1 MKILVVEDEKAIL
14 DLIETILIK
23 EGYKV
28 KTAEDGGK
36 ALDLFLDEK
45 FDMVICDE
53 MMPVL
58 SGNEL
63 VKEIRKEDKSIPII
77 MVTAKG
83 SVYDKEISY
92 DLGVDDYMVKP
103 INYDELIM
111 RIKAIARRSKIET
124 SNIIK
129 VGDVVLDNN
138 THSITNKKTK
148 ESLTL
153 TKTEFDILF
162 KLLSY
167 PEKIFS
173 KWQLFNE
180 FWGVS
185 SDVDDDIV
193 KVFISKIRKQ
203 IEVFP
208 EIGIKTIMG
217 VGYQGIRSD
226 AQEE

>member
-1 MKILVVEDEKAIL
+1 MKILVVDDE
-14 DLIETILIK
+14 ETILSLM
-23 EGYKV
+23 ETVLTHNGFKV
-28 KTAEDGGK
+28 VTARDGDK
-36 ALDLFLDEK
+36 ALDLFLDQT
-45 FDMVICDE
+45 FDMVIADE
-53 MMPVL
+53 MMPNL

-63 VKEIRKEDKSIPII
+63 VKAIRKENSTIPII

-83 SVYDKEISY
+83 SVIDKKISY

-103 INYDELIM
+103 IDYDELIM
-111 RIKAIARRSKIET
+111 RINALARRSKIAT
-124 SNIIK
+124 SNIMKIGT
-129 VGDVVLDNN
+129 VTLDNN
-138 THSITNKKTK
+138 THKITDKSKKI
-148 ESLTL
+148 EVNL

-167 PEKIFS
+167 PEKVFS

-203 IEVFP
+203 IEP
-208 EIGIKTIMG
+208 LDSIGIKTIMG
-217 VGYQGIRSD
+217 VGYQGVHN
-226 AQEE
+226 E

>member
-1 MKILVVEDEKAIL
+1 MKILVVDDE
-14 DLIETILIK
+14 ETILSLL
-23 EGYKV
+23 ETVLTHNGFKV
-28 KTAEDGGK
+28 VTAKDGAE
-36 ALDLFLDEK
+36 ALDLFLDQS
-45 FDMVICDE
+45 FDMIIADE
-53 MMPVL
+53 MMPNL

-63 VKEIRKEDKSIPII
+63 VEEVRKENSTIPII

-83 SVYDKEISY
+83 SSEDKKVSY

-103 INYDELIM
+103 IDYDELIM
-111 RIKAIARRSKIET
+111 RINAIARRSKIAT
-124 SNIIK
+124 SNVMKI
-129 VGDVVLDNN
+129 GNTVLDNN
-138 THSITNKKTK
+138 VHKITDKTK
-148 ESLTL
+148 KLEVTL

-167 PEKIFS
+167 PEKVFS

-203 IEVFP
+203 IEPF
-208 EIGIKTIMG
+208 ENIGINTIMG
-217 VGYQGIRSD
+217 VGYQGVRN
-226 AQEE
+226 E

>member
-1 MKILVVEDEKAIL
+1 MKILVVEDEPEIL
-14 DLIETILIK
+14 DLLETILVK
-23 EGYKV
+23 NGYKV
-28 KTAEDGGK
+28 KRAVDGGE

-58 SGNEL
+58 SGNDL
-63 VKEIRKEDKSIPII
+63 VKEIRKEDQSIPII

-92 DLGVDDYMVKP
+92 GLGVDDYMVKP

-129 VGDVVLDNN
+129 VGNVVLDNN
-138 THSITNKKTK
+138 SHSITNKKKK
-148 ESLTL
+148 ESITL

-203 IEVFP
+203 IEPFP

-217 VGYQGIRSD
+217 VGYQGIRND
-226 AQEE
+226 AQEG

>member
-1 MKILVVEDEKAIL
+1 MKILVVDDE
-14 DLIETILIK
+14 ETILSLM
-23 EGYKV
+23 ETVLTHNGFKV
-28 KTAEDGGK
+28 VTAKDGAE
-36 ALDLFLDEK
+36 ALDLFLDQS
-45 FDMVICDE
+45 FDMIIADE
-53 MMPVL
+53 MMPNL

-63 VKEIRKEDKSIPII
+63 VEEVRKENSTIPII

-83 SVYDKEISY
+83 SSDDKKTSY

-103 INYDELIM
+103 IDYDELIM
-111 RIKAIARRSKIET
+111 RINAIARRSKIAT
-124 SNIIK
+124 SNVMKI
-129 VGDVVLDNN
+129 GNTVLDNN
-138 THSITNKKTK
+138 VHKITDKTQK
-148 ESLTL
+148 LEVTL

-167 PEKIFS
+167 PEKVFS

-203 IEVFP
+203 IEPF
-208 EIGIKTIMG
+208 ENIEIKTIMG
-217 VGYQGIRSD
+217 VGYQGVRH
-226 AQEE
+226 E

>member
-1 MKILVVEDEKAIL
+1 MKILVVEDEPAIL
-14 DLIETILIK
+14 DLLETILK
-23 EGYKV
+23 KNGYQV
-28 KTAEDGGK
+28 KRAVDGGE

-58 SGNEL
+58 SGNDL
-63 VKEIRKEDKSIPII
+63 VKEIRKEDQTIPII

-92 DLGVDDYMVKP
+92 GLGVDDYMVKP

-124 SNIIK
+124 SNVIK

-138 THSITNKKTK
+138 AHSITNKKKK
-148 ESLTL
+148 ESITL

-203 IEVFP
+203 IEPFP